1 VPLGQKASVEEEN
14 MTTAETSGAE
24 QKSRRSELDL
34 DRRYG
39 RIAISALVA
48 ALPYGSECKQADT
61 VEDRKDRA
69 A

>member
-1 VPLGQKASVEEEN
+1 
-14 MTTAETSGAE
+14 MTTAKTPSESNENRRPE
-24 QKSRRSELDL
+24 QDL

-48 ALPYGSECKQADT
+48 ALPYGGETGKQAPDSR
-61 VEDRKDRA
+61 DQRKDHA

>member
-1 VPLGQKASVEEEN
+1 
-14 MTTAETSGAE
+14 MTTAKTTGETIE
-24 QKSRRSELDL
+24 NRRSEQEL

-48 ALPYGSECKQADT
+48 ALPYGGETGKQGQSTPEA
-61 VEDRKDRA
+61 RKDRA

>member
-1 VPLGQKASVEEEN
+1 
-14 MTTAETSGAE
+14 MTTANTTGESIE
-24 QKSRRSELDL
+24 KRRSEREL

-48 ALPYGSECKQADT
+48 ALPYGGESGKQAPASSDA
-61 VEDRKDRA
+61 RKDRA

>member
-1 VPLGQKASVEEEN
+1 
-14 MTTAETSGAE
+14 MTTAKTTGESVE
-24 QKSRRSELDL
+24 DRRSEQDL

-48 ALPYGSECKQADT
+48 ALPYGGETSKQGPATSDP
-61 VEDRKDRA
+61 RKDRA

>member
-1 VPLGQKASVEEEN
+1 
-14 MTTAETSGAE
+14 MTTAKTTAKTTGEPLSN
-24 QKSRRSELDL
+24 RRSEPDL

-48 ALPYGSECKQADT
+48 ALPYGGETSKQDAVSSEP
-61 VEDRKDRA
+61 RKDRA

>member
-1 VPLGQKASVEEEN
+1 
-14 MTTAETSGAE
+14 MTTAKATGESKE
-24 QKSRRSELDL
+24 SRRPEQDL

-48 ALPYGSECKQADT
+48 ALPYGSETGKQARQAD
-61 VEDRKDRA
+61 EPSDPRKDRA

>member
-1 VPLGQKASVEEEN
+1 
-14 MTTAETSGAE
+14 MTTAKTTGESHE
-24 QKSRRSELDL
+24 NRRADQDL

-48 ALPYGSECKQADT
+48 ALPYGGETSRQAQDQP
-61 VEDRKDRA
+61 DPRKDRA

>member
-1 VPLGQKASVEEEN
+1 
-14 MTTAETSGAE
+14 MTTANSTADTRDARGPEA
-24 QKSRRSELDL
+24 DL

-48 ALPYGSECKQADT
+48 ALPYGGESKTRTAESPDP
-61 VEDRKDRA
+61 RKDRA

>member
-1 VPLGQKASVEEEN
+1 
-14 MTTAETSGAE
+14 MTTANTTGESE
-24 QKSRRSELDL
+24 KRRSEQEL

-48 ALPYGSECKQADT
+48 ALPYGGESGKQAPASSDA
-61 VEDRKDRA
+61 RKDRA

>member
-1 VPLGQKASVEEEN
+1 
-14 MTTAETSGAE
+14 MTTAKTTGESVDN
-24 QKSRRSELDL
+24 RRSEQEL

-48 ALPYGSECKQADT
+48 ALPYGGETSKQVPASSEA
-61 VEDRKDRA
+61 RKDRA

>member
-1 VPLGQKASVEEEN
+1 
-14 MTTAETSGAE
+14 MTTPMTTGETNENRRPE
-24 QKSRRSELDL
+24 QEL

-48 ALPYGSECKQADT
+48 ALPYGGETGKQAPAASEPT
-61 VEDRKDRA
+61 KDRA

>member
-1 VPLGQKASVEEEN
+1 